1 MKMYSGPL
9 SMFGAKAEIAAAEK
23 GIDYQ
28 REFVPFSLATLYDPK
43 HPEVARINPKG
54 QVPVLIDDDV
64 ELFDSTQIFEYFEE
78 IKPDPALWPRDMK
91 ARARARLLELRS
103 DEVFFPHVVTLMP
116 GQWAAAGEDGIRA
129 AQEAIAAY
137 YDEMEALLADRDF
150 LCGELSFADIAF
162 FMAQFFAGFLGAAW
176 GAGHPRLD
184 AWRARLMQRP
194 AFKRVAEERV
204 AYLEENGVKPPPL

>member
-28 REFVPFSLATLYDPK
+28 RELVPFSLATLYDPK
-43 HPEVARINPKG
+43 HPEVARVNPKG
-54 QVPVLIDDDV
+54 QVPVLIDDDI

-78 IKPDPALWPRDMK
+78 LEPEPPLWPRDRK

-116 GQWAAAGEDGIRA
+116 GQWAAAGEDGLRA

-137 YDEMEALLADRDF
+137 YDDMEALLADREF
-150 LCGELSFADIAF
+150 LCGDLSFADIAF

-176 GAGHPRLD
+176 TPEHPRLD

-194 AFKRVAEERV
+194 AFKSVADERA
-204 AYLEENGVKPPPL
+204 AYLQENGVTPPPL